1 MINYSILRAL
11 PEIELPYEYITHKEA
26 HSEFYTAIPFGK
38 KYLAWFTYIGNN
50 NVCITME
57 INIKNLRIYNLSTE
71 PEVCSFHSELSY
83 GTIFY
88 GTIQKS
94 KYKTF
99 IIENILYYKG
109 NKIENADFIDKLS
122 LFKTIFTN
130 EICNTLYLNKQMVFS
145 LPVMHTNKVEF
156 NKIVN
161 RCNYNIY
168 CIQMRPLYGQTVNVN
183 YINKNKKC
191 IFIVKPV
198 IKSDIYELYTIENK
212 YTGNA
217 YINTYKKSIF
227 MNSIFRKIKENIRLD
242 TIEESDSDDDF
253 ENINVDKYI
262 IKEHAK
268 MQCEYNLEH
277 KQWIPIKVVD

>member
-1 MINYSILRAL
+1 MINQSILRAL

-38 KYLAWFTYIGNN
+38 KYLVWFTYIGNN

-57 INIKNLRIYNLSTE
+57 INIKNLRIYNLNTE

-88 GTIQKS
+88 GTIQKN

-109 NKIENADFIDKLS
+109 NKIENTDFINKLS

-130 EICNTLYLNKQMVFS
+130 DICNTPYLNKQLVFS

-156 NKIVN
+156 NNIVN

-168 CIQMRPLYGQTVNVN
+168 CIQMRPLYGETVNIN

-217 YINTYKKSIF
+217 YINTYKKSVF

-242 TIEESDSDDDF
+242 TIEESDSDDEF
-253 ENINVDKYI
+253 ENINMDKYI
-262 IKEHAK
+262 IKEYSK

-277 KQWIPIKVVD
+277 KRWIPIKLVD

>member
-1 MINYSILRAL
+1 
-11 PEIELPYEYITHKEA
+11 
-26 HSEFYTAIPFGK
+26 
-38 KYLAWFTYIGNN
+38 
-50 NVCITME
+50 ME

-109 NKIENADFIDKLS
+109 NKIENIDFIDKLS

-130 EICNTLYLNKQMVFS
+130 DICNTPYLNKQLVFS
-145 LPVMHTNKVEF
+145 LPVMHTNKVKF
-156 NKIVN
+156 NNIVN

-168 CIQMRPLYGQTVNVN
+168 CIQMRPLYGETVNIN

-217 YINTYKKSIF
+217 YINTYKKSVF

-253 ENINVDKYI
+253 ENINMDKYI
-262 IKEHAK
+262 IKEQAK

-277 KQWIPIKVVD
+277 KRWIPIKLVD